1 MRDQTDSRT
10 LPLSLGKP
18 RRQRTQQ
25 SGAAF
30 LPPLSPAAQQERE
43 FQQERV
49 ARRGPCTAWACET
62 ECAMPGDCFG
72 GLDLA

>member
-18 RRQRTQQ
+18 RRQRNQQ

-30 LPPLSPAAQQERE
+30 LPPLKPCELQQLEFQRERIARRERE
-43 FQQERV
+43 LLLSAFELPFEEAARGHV
-49 ARRGPCTAWACET
+49 A
-62 ECAMPGDCFG
+62 
-72 GLDLA
+72 